1 MQRFLD
7 NEHDVATRY
16 PSRRTALLWL
26 SLGGIWLTRAG
37 SSEASDEAPGY
48 RVIVHADNRVNG
60 VSREFAT
67 NAFLKRVT
75 RWDGGVRLFPVD
87 LPPASGVRHRFSEAV
102 LGRSVAAVRKYW
114 QQQIFSGR
122 GLPPPELE
130 SEQAVVSYI
139 SKNRGGL
146 GYVGPSIELRGV
158 KVLAIR

>member
-1 MQRFLD
+1 MQRFID
-7 NEHDVATRY
+7 IGKSAGTRH

-26 SLGGIWLTRAG
+26 ALSVAWLTSAG
-37 SSEASDEAPGY
+37 SSAAGDAPTY
-48 RVIVHADNRVNG
+48 RVIVHAENPSRG

-75 RWDGGVRLFPVD
+75 RWDGGERLLPVD
-87 LPPASGVRHRFSEAV
+87 LPPTSPLRQRFSEAV

-130 SEQAVVSYI
+130 SEQAVVSYV
-139 SKNRGGL
+139 SKNRGGI
-146 GYVGPSIELRGV
+146 GYVGPGVELHGV
-158 KVLAIR
+158 KVLTVR